1 MEKPKITYDT
11 LINYLTDME
20 NAVDMQLMVMKKEE
34 LYEQIDI
41 AYTNAICQS
50 VVSNFFRQV
59 KDKSLIEDLIKD
71 IEEAYCGEYDP
82 MWEKIDEQECE
93 SSRKEA

>member
-20 NAVDMQLMVMKKEE
+20 NCADMQLIVASKKGHKAIKTI
-34 LYEQIDI
+34 YE
-41 AYTNAICQS
+41 TAICQS
-50 VVSNFFRQV
+50 VVSNFFRQI

-71 IEEAYCGEYDP
+71 IEEAYCREYDP
-82 MWEKIDEQECE
+82 IWEKIDEQECE
-93 SSRKEA
+93 SSRKKA

>member
-20 NAVDMQLMVMKKEE
+20 NCADMQLVIASKKGHKAIKTI
-34 LYEQIDI
+34 YE
-41 AYTNAICQS
+41 TAICQS
-50 VVSNFFRQV
+50 VVSNFFRQI

-71 IEEAYCGEYDP
+71 IEEAYSGEYDP
-82 MWEKIDEQECE
+82 MWEKIDEQECK
-93 SSRKEA
+93 SIGKEA